1 MPRFP
6 YLSTIFLLLAAL
18 IATVIVPNT
27 VQILPQ
33 VKQIEADLSARFG
46 GAVKIDGPVRLR
58 FVPRPQLI
66 VEQVS
71 FSDNQRAEAR
81 FAAAIPRLVVD
92 LNVAEMVQRR
102 LASRAVTAL
111 EADIQL
117 QLAERPATLLV
128 DLNAITLPQVTIRNS
143 DFRII
148 GIDPLR
154 PKVETVIQNMT
165 VRLAALRADGPMLI
179 SAQKPMPNG
188 QLARLRM
195 AVGAVGRDT
204 EFDVFLG
211 LGINEQLQFSGF
223 LSGALSSWRLDGEV
237 ELLSDNLLAN
247 AIEARLPIRILP
259 EGRRFNL
266 SGLVRG
272 SPSGLRSDSLEVE
285 ALNTVFRARTELN
298 WPRLEGEVPLLNGR
312 ISTGAV
318 NLDLLRPHFGERD
331 DALLT
336 GIWGAL
342 APSLAVSMAI
352 EATRFTIGAETGSDL
367 SADFEQNER
376 ALTVQRLNLNL
387 PFSSSL
393 LASGRFDLAG
403 KMPSFDG
410 DFSARSSDTLAL
422 LLWLGSRN
430 EVDFSAFAE
439 AVNEAQIQRASLVGD
454 VALADGAL
462 VLRGLAG
469 RIGGDYFSAE
479 VTLPDLQADQADI
492 VFNISRLDL
501 ADWGIVDG
509 GASMRDGGLVG
520 VWPQLNLVLADFMA
534 TPDGDRAI
542 DFDVKVGRTFF
553 EAQRIGP
560 SRARGSIQN
569 QKMQLDELHF
579 SNFENADIRV
589 NGALNYDAAPS
600 YGALS
605 LSVESDT
612 AQWLRVP
619 VFDRFAPL
627 DFNGDVASQIAVS
640 IDLTPPDSADWPKV
654 FYSASGNLDKAALDF
669 AMATPARSLTFSDSG
684 TEINLSFKGGANRLA
699 DLFFLPAVYADKATG
714 VMQLALS
721 ASGND
726 LFSIASDISLAEDNL
741 FLNGTLRAAAGG
753 QSLSGAMEFNLA
765 QFLPLIVP
773 EIDWPPV
780 AASGKLQL
788 IAAPQNI
795 SFSGLDMN
803 VSGGR
808 ISGEG
813 VLQSG
818 EALPQLNMNM
828 AASDIDLGWLLPQ
841 RQKNNW
847 SAESVR
853 WSLLGRGNADI
864 ELRAT
869 NTRIGQ
875 VTLDN
880 LAGRLKLTEGV
891 LEAPEVSADM
901 LGGTMTANILA
912 EGGLLTPRFA
922 IDGQFSDI
930 NPSMLVAARYG
941 DALVDAGLSGALRL
955 EGRGAS
961 PRAVMASL
969 GGEVNFEIAPGELT
983 FFDAVGFAEAV
994 RADDFT
1000 GNANDLLAQYTGA
1013 HRLSFA
1019 RGLGRANMRDG
1030 VVETASSDFV
1040 FADGL
1045 NEARLEG
1052 AMDMVGLEVDA
1063 TFALYPSDRQKPV
1076 LWQIT
1081 GNLDKP
1087 DIKADASAFNLTA
1100 AAPSATPPR
1109 AE

>member
-6 YLSTIFLLLAAL
+6 YLSTIFLLLSAL

-66 VEQVS
+66 VEKVS
-71 FSDNQRAEAR
+71 FSDNRRAEAR

-102 LASRAVTAL
+102 FASRAVTAL
-111 EADIQL
+111 DADIQV
-117 QLAERPATLLV
+117 QLTERPATLLV
-128 DLNAITLPQVTIRNS
+128 DLNAITLPQVNIRNS

-154 PKVETVIQNMT
+154 PKAETVIQNMT

-179 SAQKPMPNG
+179 SAQKSMPNG

-237 ELLSDNLLAN
+237 QLLSDNLLAN
-247 AIEARLPIRILP
+247 AIEARLPIKILP

-331 DALLT
+331 DALLA

-342 APSLAVSMAI
+342 APSLAVSMAV
-352 EATRFTIGAETGSDL
+352 EATRFTIGEETGSDL

-410 DFSARSSDTLAL
+410 NFSARSSDTLAL

-430 EVDFSAFAE
+430 GVDFSAFAE
-439 AVNEAQIQRASLVGD
+439 AVTEAQIQRASLVGD

-479 VTLPDLQADQADI
+479 VTLPDLEAYQADI

-520 VWPQLNLVLADFMA
+520 VWPQLNLFLADFMGLSDPA
-534 TPDGDRAI
+534 RAI
-542 DFDVKVGRTFF
+542 DFDLKVGRTFF

-560 SRARGSIQN
+560 IRVQGSIQN
-569 QKMQLDELHF
+569 QKMQLDALHL
-579 SNFENADIRV
+579 SNFENADIRL

-654 FYSASGNLDKAALDF
+654 FYSASGNLDKAAFDF

-684 TEINLSFKGGANRLA
+684 TEINLSFKGGANA
-699 DLFFLPAVYADKATG
+699 LPNFSSCLPYMPIRRQAPCNWRSRHQ
-714 VMQLALS
+714 VMICFQSPQICLWH
-721 ASGND
+721 
-726 LFSIASDISLAEDNL
+726 EDNL
-741 FLNGTLRAAAGG
+741 SFNGTLRAAAGG

-765 QFLPLIVP
+765 QFLPLFVP

-788 IAAPQNI
+788 TAAPQNI

-803 VSGGR
+803 FSGGR

-847 SAESVR
+847 SAESMR

-869 NTRIGQ
+869 NTRFGNL
-875 VTLDN
+875 VLD
-880 LAGRLKLTEGV
+880 
-891 LEAPEVSADM
+891 
-901 LGGTMTANILA
+901 
-912 EGGLLTPRFA
+912 
-922 IDGQFSDI
+922 
-930 NPSMLVAARYG
+930 AR
-941 DALVDAGLSGALRL
+941 R
-955 EGRGAS
+955 R
-961 PRAVMASL
+961 
-969 GGEVNFEIAPGELT
+969 
-983 FFDAVGFAEAV
+983 
-994 RADDFT
+994 
-1000 GNANDLLAQYTGA
+1000 
-1013 HRLSFA
+1013 
-1019 RGLGRANMRDG
+1019 
-1030 VVETASSDFV
+1030 VET
-1040 FADGL
+1040 
-1045 NEARLEG
+1045 
-1052 AMDMVGLEVDA
+1052 
-1063 TFALYPSDRQKPV
+1063 DR
-1076 LWQIT
+1076 WCA
-1081 GNLDKP
+1081 G
-1087 DIKADASAFNLTA
+1087 SA
-1100 AAPSATPPR
+1100 
-1109 AE
+1109 